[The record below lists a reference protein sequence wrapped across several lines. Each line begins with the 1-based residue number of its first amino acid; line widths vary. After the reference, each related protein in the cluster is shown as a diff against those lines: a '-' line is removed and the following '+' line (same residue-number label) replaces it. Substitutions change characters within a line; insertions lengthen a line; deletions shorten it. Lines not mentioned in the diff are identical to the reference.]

1 MSFDAILV
9 HFGDPAPTLAAV
21 ARLSVL
27 SPASITVVDN
37 SANLPALPAA
47 RVLTPGRNVGF
58 GAGVNVGAKVGRAPW
73 LLILNPDTE
82 ITRPAIDVLLAA
94 GQRQPGLGVLAPR
107 LLHADGSDQVN
118 GGRFSGWAR
127 EASRCLGAG
136 RHLRGLRARMRR
148 ESTRG
153 EGRGPIAR
161 PWVSGAAVLVRR
173 SAFGQVG
180 GFDERFFL
188 YYEDE
193 DLCRRLRARG
203 WQVAVCPGASAQHA
217 VGGSTGLADPY
228 RSPHFESSR
237 ALYHRLHSGPALRA
251 LVGRDARRR
260 TARLL
265 RETG

>member
-1 MSFDAILV
+1 MSFDAVLV
-9 HFGDPAPTLAAV
+9 HFGDPAPTLATV
-21 ARLSVL
+21 ARLSVVA
-27 SPASITVVDN
+27 PASITVVDN
-37 SANLPALPAA
+37 SANLPALPAV
-47 RVLTPGRNVGF
+47 RVVTPDGNLGF
-58 GAGVNVGAKVGRAPW
+58 GAGVNVGAKAGRAPW

-94 GQRQPGLGVLAPR
+94 GHRQPDLGALAPR

-127 EASRCLGAG
+127 EASRWLGAG
-136 RHLRGLRARMRR
+136 RRLRGLRARLRR
-148 ESTRG
+148 ESRGAG
-153 EGRGPIAR
+153 EGVPIAR
-161 PWVSGAAVLVRR
+161 PWVSGAALLVRR
-173 SAFGQVG
+173 SAFEQVG

-193 DLCRRLRARG
+193 DLCRRLRARR
-203 WQVAVCPGASAQHA
+203 WQVAVCPQASARHA

-251 LVGRDARRR
+251 LVTRDARRR